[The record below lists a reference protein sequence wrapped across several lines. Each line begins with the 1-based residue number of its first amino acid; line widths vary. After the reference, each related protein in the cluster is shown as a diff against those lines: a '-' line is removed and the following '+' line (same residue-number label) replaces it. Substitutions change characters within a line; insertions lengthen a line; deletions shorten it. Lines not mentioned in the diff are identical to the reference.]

1 MSISKF
7 DEPFIETYFEDYFGE
22 FISDIFV
29 NLKKKNKEYK
39 NIIAEKEKLLNQY
52 PNLRKLIED
61 DESMALSEEE
71 VSALSKV
78 LCLFDDKRIIQ
89 EKELFLRGI
98 REAYF
103 FFKKPKITE

>member
-1 MSISKF
+1 MNIGATGKSG
-7 DEPFIETYFEDYFGE
+7 EDRVVSFLRKQGWGVVKRNYQCRFGE
-22 FISDIFV
+22 ID
-29 NLKKKNKEYK
+29 
-39 NIIAEKEKLLNQY
+39 IIAEKEKLLNQY

-71 VSALSKV
+71 VTALSKV

-103 FFKKPKITE
+103 FFKKTKIIE

>member
-78 LCLFDDKRIIQ
+78 LFPT
-89 EKELFLRGI
+89 
-98 REAYF
+98 Y
-103 FFKKPKITE
+103 